1 MSGQVYPVEQTFALA
16 PGASS
21 FVYKSAVRLPVR
33 LAGSAAVVLSALALV
48 GCSNDGDDDQA
59 SAWAGPPDPA
69 ADGTV
74 AVDGF
79 QEYAEGVDERWER
92 SPAMA
97 AAEFLRLDERQAF
110 RTTIAGTASREGTGP
125 ETVVVTLDGL
135 MDDSVRSERWILTF
149 TPDGDVYELSAAEWA
164 QRCQPG
170 RGHEGFTPEPC
181 I

>member
-1 MSGQVYPVEQTFALA
+1 MYPVEQTFALA
-16 PGASS
+16 PAPAT

-33 LAGSAAVVLSALALV
+33 LVGYAAVLLSALALV
-48 GCSNDGDDDQA
+48 GCSKDGDDDQTA
-59 SAWAGPPDPA
+59 PWAGPPDPA

-79 QEYAEGVDERWER
+79 QEYADGVDERWER

-97 AAEFLRLDERQAF
+97 AAEFLRLDEQQAT
-110 RTTIAGTASREGTGP
+110 RTTIAGAASPEGTGP

-135 MDDSVRSERWILTF
+135 QDDSVRAQRWTLTF
-149 TPDGDVYELSAAEWA
+149 TPDGDVYELTAAEWA

-170 RGHEGFTPEPC
+170 RGHQDFTPEAC
-181 I
+181 V

>member
-16 PGASS
+16 PAATS
-21 FVYKSAVRLPVR
+21 FVYKSAVRL
-33 LAGSAAVVLSALALV
+33 LGSAAVLLSALALA

-59 SAWAGPPDPA
+59 AAWAGPPEPA

-79 QEYAEGVDERWER
+79 VEYTDGLQEHWEG
-92 SPAMA
+92 SPAMSA
-97 AAEFLRLDERQAF
+97 GEFLRLDEQEAA
-110 RTTIAGTASREGTGP
+110 RTSIASATPAEGAEPGLP
-125 ETVVVTLDGL
+125 ATVVVTLDGL
-135 MDDSVRSERWILTF
+135 FDDSVRAERWTLTF
-149 TPDGDVYELSAAEWA
+149 IPDGDVYELTTAAWA

-170 RGHEGFTPEPC
+170 RGHQSFTPEPC

>member
-1 MSGQVYPVEQTFALA
+1 VAVP
-16 PGASS
+16 
-21 FVYKSAVRLPVR
+21 FVYKSAVRL
-33 LAGSAAVVLSALALV
+33 LGSAAVLLSALALA

-59 SAWAGPPDPA
+59 AAWAGPPDPA

-79 QEYAEGVDERWER
+79 VEYTDGVEEHWEG
-92 SPAMA
+92 SPAMSA
-97 AAEFLRLDERQAF
+97 GEFLRLDERDAA
-110 RTTIAGTASREGTGP
+110 RTSIASATPAEGTGP
-125 ETVVVTLDGL
+125 ATVVVTLDGL
-135 MDDSVRSERWILTF
+135 FDDSVRAERWTLTF

-170 RGHEGFTPEPC
+170 RGHQAFTPEPC